1 MALIKPVEYLLSV
14 DNFNKP
20 QIATEQEA
28 IAILLL
34 RIILL
39 EPGSDPLHPEMG
51 VGIKNYRYSL
61 NKKDEIENKIQEQV
75 NQYLPEFS
83 TSNVNIVEITDKK
96 VCNIEITIENTTY
109 VYDSTIMPTPL
120 TIEDLSSSII

>member
-1 MALIKPVEYLLSV
+1 MANISTKEYLLSV

-20 QIATEQEA
+20 TVVEGQEA

-51 VGIKNYRYSL
+51 FGIKNYRYSL
-61 NKKDEIENKIQEQV
+61 SKKSEMESAIEKQIQ
-75 NQYLPEFS
+75 QYLPEFS
-83 TSNVNIVEITDKK
+83 SNSVEIKEITDKK
-96 VCNIEITIENTTY
+96 VCNIEITINDTTY

-120 TIEDLSSSII
+120 RIEDLNSSII

>member
-1 MALIKPVEYLLSV
+1 MAIRNKEYLLSV

-20 QIATEQEA
+20 QVATDQEA

-61 NKKDEIENKIQEQV
+61 SRKTEIEGAIKNQIQ
-75 NQYLPEFS
+75 QYLPEYA
-83 TSNVNIVEITDKK
+83 TNDVQIVEITDKK
-96 VCNIEITIENTTY
+96 VCNLEITINDTTY
-109 VYDSTIMPTPL
+109 VYDSTNMPVPL
-120 TIEDLSSSII
+120 TMEDINTSMM